1 MTFSQFITNLVAR
14 KYSQSDIADFV
25 KSVSNTEAATERN
38 LNDWNKLLD
47 RYVLSLEYHNG
58 KRIKMPPL

>member
-25 KSVSNTEAATERN
+25 KSVSNTEAATERS
-38 LNDWNKLLD
+38 LNDWNRVLD
-47 RYVLSLEYHNG
+47 KYVLSLEYHNG